1 MLKKQKMGYNKNID
15 IKLDKKFRTMEG
27 NEMLCQFTV
36 KNFKSIRDEV
46 TFDMQAAAISE
57 HEDRVIKDKDEELYL
72 PVSAIYG
79 PNGGGKSN
87 VLEALH
93 SLVTKVLRPLYATS
107 NNEDI
112 AIKMKRLVI
121 DPFVFDKKSINEP
134 TEFEVF
140 FRTELAEYRYELIV
154 KKEVI
159 LYERL
164 DRIKLETGRKSGLF
178 ERNEEIVLKGEFAKL
193 KISNELSDTLLLL
206 SYLGITYSK
215 NKVVQDVLGWFIKKI
230 DFLNYGN
237 PIQEMRMVVSNS

>member
-1 MLKKQKMGYNKNID
+1 
-15 IKLDKKFRTMEG
+15 
-27 NEMLCQFTV
+27 MLCQFTV

-57 HEDRVIKDKDEELYL
+57 REDRVIKDKDEELYL

-178 ERNEEIVLKGEFAKL
+178 ERNEEIVLRGC
-193 KISNELSDTLLLL
+193 IW
-206 SYLGITYSK
+206 Y
-215 NKVVQDVLGWFIKKI
+215 
-230 DFLNYGN
+230 
-237 PIQEMRMVVSNS
+237 R